1 MDKFLL
7 GAVSALN
14 FRYGGDK
21 MAFSKTLAEMEQSV
35 PDSGARK
42 KLTALYDEDSFTEL
56 DKFLSADGAVSSVAA
71 GYGTVGGATVYAYA
85 QDASVRG
92 GAVDKSAA
100 LKIRKIYELAAK
112 NGAPVVA
119 FFDSK
124 GGDINEGMEVLAD
137 YGEIIKASAAISGVV
152 PQIAVITGVC
162 AGAAAVIASMA
173 DVTIMT
179 EKAELF
185 LNAPFNTPD
194 GKLEGAGKAANAAKS
209 GVADILAKDDDDAVA
224 KAKKLAAILPANN
237 ISLAGN
243 DDFAENDAAVTAS
256 LKGAELA
263 AALSDKNSIVEL
275 GAGFG
280 TAAYTAFGSIN
291 WATVAFVAT
300 DKAAKLTPADSA
312 KIARFVQLADVFS
325 IPVVTLINTE
335 GFEPSSG
342 AELAGSVRDAAK
354 LAQVYA
360 SATTTKINVITGK
373 AYGAA
378 YAAFDSADVTFA
390 WENAVIA
397 PMNPEAAKVFMG
409 SEIDTTPFKA
419 ASLGMVDG
427 VIAADD
433 TKQAVA
439 SAVDMCSS
447 KRVTAPTRKHVNFV
461 F

>member
-1 MDKFLL
+1 
-7 GAVSALN
+7 
-14 FRYGGDK
+14 
-21 MAFSKTLAEMEQSV
+21 MEQNV
-35 PDSGARK
+35 PDSDARK
-42 KLTALYDEDSFTEL
+42 RLTALCDEDTFTEL

-71 GYGTVGGATVYAYA
+71 GFGTINGATVYAYA
-85 QDASVRG
+85 QDVSVRG

-152 PQIAVITGVC
+152 PQIAVINGVC

-209 GVADILAKDDDDAVA
+209 GVADIVAKDDADAVA

-243 DDFAENDAAVTAS
+243 DDFADNDAAVTAN
-256 LKGAELA
+256 LKSADLVF
-263 AALSDKNSIVEL
+263 ALTDKGSVVEL
-275 GAGFG
+275 GAEFG
-280 TAAYTAFGSIN
+280 TAAYTAFASIN
-291 WATVAFVAT
+291 WGTVAVVTT
-300 DKAAKLTPADSA
+300 DKAAKLTAADCA

-325 IPVVTLINTE
+325 IPVVTVVNTE

-360 SATTTKINVITGK
+360 SATTTKINLITGK
-373 AYGAA
+373 AFGAA
-378 YAAFDSADVTFA
+378 YAAFDSADITYA
-390 WENAVIA
+390 WENAAIA
-397 PMNPEAAKVFMG
+397 PMSPEAVKVFMG
-409 SEIDTTPFKA
+409 GEADTTPFKA
-419 ASLGMVDG
+419 ASLGMIDG
-427 VIAADD
+427 VVAVED

-439 SAVDMCSS
+439 TAVDLCSS
-447 KRVTAPTRKHVNFV
+447 KRVVAPTRKHVNFV

>member
-1 MDKFLL
+1 
-7 GAVSALN
+7 
-14 FRYGGDK
+14 
-21 MAFSKTLAEMEQSV
+21 MAFSKTLAEMEQNV
-35 PDSGARK
+35 PDSDARK
-42 KLTALYDEDSFTEL
+42 RITALCDEDTFTEL

-71 GYGTVGGATVYAYA
+71 GFGTINGATVYAYA
-85 QDASVRG
+85 QDVSVRG

-152 PQIAVITGVC
+152 PQIAVINGVC

-209 GVADILAKDDDDAVA
+209 GVADIVAKDDADAVA

-243 DDFAENDAAVTAS
+243 DDFADNDAAVTAS
-256 LKGAELA
+256 LKSADLVS
-263 AALSDKNSIVEL
+263 ALTDKGSVVEL
-275 GAGFG
+275 GAEFG
-280 TAAYTAFGSIN
+280 TAAYTAFASIN
-291 WATVAFVAT
+291 WGTVAVVTT
-300 DKAAKLTPADSA
+300 DKAAKLTAADCA

-325 IPVVTLINTE
+325 IPVVTIVNTE

-360 SATTTKINVITGK
+360 SATTTKINLITGK
-373 AYGAA
+373 AFGAA
-378 YAAFDSADVTFA
+378 YAAFDSADITYA
-390 WENAVIA
+390 WENAAIA
-397 PMNPEAAKVFMG
+397 PMSPEAAKVFMG
-409 SEIDTTPFKA
+409 GEVDTTPFKA
-419 ASLGMVDG
+419 ASLGMIDG
-427 VIAADD
+427 VVAVED

-439 SAVDMCSS
+439 TAVDLCSS
-447 KRVTAPTRKHVNFV
+447 KRVVAPTRKHVNFV